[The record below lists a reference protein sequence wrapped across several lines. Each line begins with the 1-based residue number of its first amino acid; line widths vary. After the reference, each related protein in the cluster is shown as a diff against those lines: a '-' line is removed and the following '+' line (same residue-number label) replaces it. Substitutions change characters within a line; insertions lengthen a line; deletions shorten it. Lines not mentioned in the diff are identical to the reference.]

1 MAKWIENA
9 RDIYQKVMKGTA
21 DAASFRMALED
32 KCDEKGYSIEETK
45 EVIDYVTRD

>member
-1 MAKWIENA
+1 MAEWIETA
-9 RDIYQKVMKGTA
+9 KKIYKNSFKGTE
-21 DAASFRMALED
+21 DGVCFLMAMEK